1 MENKGNRPHSMQGN
15 ACVEG
20 ISIIGTILF
29 LVATTA
35 FVWAAA
41 THSYLAAGIVAGL
54 AGIYWISWLLRHR

>member
-1 MENKGNRPHSMQGN
+1 MHGN